1 MCTQRT
7 SNRRNKEAVV
17 KRSLNLRSEEVLR
30 DTKSFYASF
39 LSAPYV
45 SQQIMNLSVS
55 QLFVYKKNSFSNI
68 LKFHCDQSKPL
79 QPLVLCIAEINWLHK
94 AIHKSQK
101 SFIMCY
107 AEKAIDSLFWKM
119 SDAPILIVKY

>member
-7 SNRRNKEAVV
+7 SNRRNKEVVV

-55 QLFVYKKNSFSNI
+55 QLFLYIKKNSFSNT

-79 QPLVLCIAEINWLHK
+79 QPLVLCIAEIN
-94 AIHKSQK
+94 
-101 SFIMCY
+101 
-107 AEKAIDSLFWKM
+107 
-119 SDAPILIVKY
+119 

>member
-7 SNRRNKEAVV
+7 SNRRNKEVVV

-55 QLFVYKKNSFSNI
+55 QLFLYIKK
-68 LKFHCDQSKPL
+68 
-79 QPLVLCIAEINWLHK
+79 
-94 AIHKSQK
+94 IH
-101 SFIMCY
+101 F
-107 AEKAIDSLFWKM
+107 
-119 SDAPILIVKY
+119 PIH